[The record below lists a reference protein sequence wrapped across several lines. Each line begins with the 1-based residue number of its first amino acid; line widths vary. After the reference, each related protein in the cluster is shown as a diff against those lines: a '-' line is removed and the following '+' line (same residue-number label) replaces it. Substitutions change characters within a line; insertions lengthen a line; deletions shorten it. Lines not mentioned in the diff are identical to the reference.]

1 MRRMLFALSALAAI
15 LLTLPA
21 AGCSASP
28 GGGSAAPSSPA
39 AATSGTVKV
48 RAGTGTERFPVPMVA
63 VRVSSCSSD
72 KALAT
77 LTTGND
83 GAASRSFPPGCY
95 RATVTSVPSGCA
107 PDAVANAR
115 VEVKP
120 DDTAVATFL
129 IHCA

>member
-28 GGGSAAPSSPA
+28 GGSSAPSTPAAPQ
-39 AATSGTVKV
+39 GTVKV
-48 RAGTGTERFPVPMVA
+48 QAGTGTERFPVPMVA
-63 VRVSSCSSD
+63 VRVTRCSGND
-72 KALAT
+72 AVAT

-83 GAASRSFPPGCY
+83 GAASHSFAPGCY
-95 RATVTSVPSGCA
+95 KATVTSVPSGCS
-107 PDAVANAR
+107 PDAVANAQ
-115 VEVKP
+115 VDVKP
-120 DDTAVATFL
+120 ADTAVATFL

>member
-1 MRRMLFALSALAAI
+1 MRRTLSALSALAAI
-15 LLTLPA
+15 LLTVPV

-28 GGGSAAPSSPA
+28 GGSAAPSSAPA
-39 AATSGTVKV
+39 SAQGTVKV
-48 RAGTGTERFPVPMVA
+48 QAGTGTERFPVPMVA
-63 VRVSSCSSD
+63 VRVTSCAAD
-72 KALAT
+72 AALAT

-83 GAASRSFPPGCY
+83 GAASGKFPPGCY

-115 VEVKP
+115 VDVKAA
-120 DDTAVATFL
+120 DTAVAKFL